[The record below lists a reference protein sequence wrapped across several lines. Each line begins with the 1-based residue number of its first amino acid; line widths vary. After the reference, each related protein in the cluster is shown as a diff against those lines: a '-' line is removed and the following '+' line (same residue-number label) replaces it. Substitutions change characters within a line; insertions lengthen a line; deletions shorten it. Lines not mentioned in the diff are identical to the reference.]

1 MAIIEGLQA
10 KRDFTV
16 AESDLADFILEHV
29 DEVSRMGIADLAAA
43 SYKSNATI
51 IRLCRKLGVNG
62 WRDFRVALAS
72 DLEKVRNRIES
83 PDPNHP
89 FKEKS
94 STASIMSN
102 ILRLEQS
109 ALTDCYAGVNPEQV
123 GNLARAAVKARKI
136 IYYALGDTYATLYA
150 FAALMSKIGVECVAG
165 DQYRFQLEAAYHAGP
180 EDLALIVSYSGRYLT
195 QKDNTAATTTF
206 RPGLTRQIEQLRAK
220 HCKIAV
226 ITANAQALDVHPRYD
241 HSILLP
247 QRESMFGKVATFY
260 SQTCIRYVLNC
271 VYSVAFSQNYG
282 EYLREKDQIEMVE
295 PDLTRHVR

>member
-1 MAIIEGLQA
+1 MAIIEGLQV
-10 KRDFTV
+10 KHDFTA
-16 AESDLADFILEHV
+16 AESELADFILEHV
-29 DEVSRMGIADLAAA
+29 DDVSHMGIADLAAA

-51 IRLCRKLGVNG
+51 IRLCRKLDVDG

-83 PDPNHP
+83 PDPNQP

-123 GNLARAAVKARKI
+123 GSLARAAVKARKI
-136 IYYALGDTYATLYA
+136 TYYALGDTYATLYA
-150 FAALMSKIGVECVAG
+150 FGALMSKIGIECVAG

-195 QKDNTAATTTF
+195 QGDNDTMTF
-206 RPGLTRQIEQLRAK
+206 RPGLTRQIEQLRTR
-220 HCKIAV
+220 HCKVAV
-226 ITANAQALDVHPRYD
+226 ITANAQALDVYPRYD
-241 HSILLP
+241 YSVLLP

-271 VYSVAFSQNYG
+271 VYSVAFSQNYS
-282 EYLREKDQIEMVE
+282 EYLREKDQIEMV
-295 PDLTRHVR
+295 

>member
-10 KRDFTV
+10 KRDFTA
-16 AESDLADFILEHV
+16 AESDLADYILEHV

-51 IRLCRKLGVNG
+51 IRLCRKLGVDG

-72 DLEKVRNRIES
+72 NLEKVRNRIEG
-83 PDPNHP
+83 PDPNRP

-94 STASIMSN
+94 SSASIMSN
-102 ILRLEQS
+102 IVKLEQA
-109 ALTDCYAGVNPEQV
+109 ALTDCYAGVNPELI
-123 GNLARAAVKARKI
+123 GDLARAAVKARKI
-136 IYYALGDTYATLYA
+136 IYYALGDSYATLYA
-150 FAALMSKIGVECVAG
+150 FGALMSKIGIECVAG
-165 DQYRFQLEAAYHAGP
+165 DQYRFQLEAAYHASP
-180 EDLALIVSYSGRYLT
+180 DDLALIVSYSGRYLT
-195 QKDNTAATTTF
+195 PKYTSAQF
-206 RPGLTRQIEQLRAK
+206 RPGLAKQIEQLRARR
-220 HCKIAV
+220 CKIAV

-241 HSILLP
+241 CSLLLP

-282 EYLREKDQIEMVE
+282 EYLREKDQIEMVD
-295 PDLTRHVR
+295 PGIYLPT